1 MQARH
6 GAAVSDKWIHEIK
19 FDGYR
24 CIAVKRRDEVT
35 LFSRHEKML
44 NKRFPAVVDVL
55 TAVKG
60 DFVRDGEVIAL
71 ASRENHGSID
81 INY

>member
-1 MQARH
+1 M
-6 GAAVSDKWIHEIK
+6 
-19 FDGYR
+19 
-24 CIAVKRRDEVT
+24 KRRDEVT

-55 TAVKG
+55 TALKG
-60 DFVRDGEVIAL
+60 DFVRGGEVIAL

-81 INY
+81 ITY